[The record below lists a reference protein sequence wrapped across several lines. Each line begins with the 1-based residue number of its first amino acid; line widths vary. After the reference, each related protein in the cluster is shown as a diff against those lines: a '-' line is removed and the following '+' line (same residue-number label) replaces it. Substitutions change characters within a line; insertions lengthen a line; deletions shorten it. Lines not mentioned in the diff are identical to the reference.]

1 MIRGRMLWLRW
12 VIASRLT
19 WDLGWKTPRILICLS
34 YWTYVIQP
42 AFWPKFPNF
51 LSFLHQFE
59 LLCIKSLLSWLAQT
73 IACHMKPNWSGVNLL
88 NSTEKNRKKH
98 FDLLSKP
105 EFDYSLATVWLHA
118 LSMVGYIYTFWFNL
132 VFIRLILGCGICGFF
147 FLWLATSC
155 FLGVTKWVLKE

>member
-1 MIRGRMLWLRW
+1 MIRHSTSILAKVSQLFILPTPVWAVLHALNLCCHGMP
-12 VIASRLT
+12 RL
-19 WDLGWKTPRILICLS
+19 
-34 YWTYVIQP
+34 
-42 AFWPKFPNF
+42 
-51 LSFLHQFE
+51 
-59 LLCIKSLLSWLAQT
+59 
-73 IACHMKPNWSGVNLL
+73 ACQMKPNWSGVNLL

-147 FLWLATSC
+147 FLWLSTSC
-155 FLGVTKWVLKE
+155 SQVITKKSLFEAFLIQNGYWVSNDFVLVKILSFWIK